1 MSFVKYDEIVEDGGE
16 TIRNLLKFSD
26 TKLTVIRHGAVESSM
41 SFEKG
46 KKLRSLYRTPFG
58 DLEVGTLV
66 SPEDE
71 DAFCAAI
78 LEELTRR
85 HAEPERRDAIAHYAR
100 GNFAQAQFVARLEEV
115 YQSAV
120 RDFQIRGGQAV

>member
-1 MSFVKYDEIVEDGGE
+1 MMPSRRE
-16 TIRNLLKFSD
+16 
-26 TKLTVIRHGAVESSM
+26 
-41 SFEKG
+41 
-46 KKLRSLYRTPFG
+46 PFG
-58 DLEVGTLV
+58 LAALEAMACGLPVVASREGGLPEFINSEVGTLV

-120 RDFQIRGGQAV
+120 RDFQIREGQAV

>member
-1 MSFVKYDEIVEDGGE
+1 MNYEIRYVRGHVEVYDQLG
-16 TIRNLLKFSD
+16 RFRFSAD
-26 TKLTVIRHGAVESSM
+26 SEWEA
-41 SFEKG
+41 
-46 KKLRSLYRTPFG
+46 
-58 DLEVGTLV
+58 
-66 SPEDE
+66 
-71 DAFCAAI
+71 

>member
-1 MSFVKYDEIVEDGGE
+1 MQKYRQHHGTLDKPRNMAGTQHTCGLPVVASREGGLPE
-16 TIRNLLKFSD
+16 FINS
-26 TKLTVIRHGAVESSM
+26 
-41 SFEKG
+41 
-46 KKLRSLYRTPFG
+46 
-58 DLEVGTLV
+58 EVGTLV

>member
-1 MSFVKYDEIVEDGGE
+1 MTTQEILQTAQGAKLPLALADA
-16 TIRNLLKFSD
+16 D
-26 TKLTVIRHGAVESSM
+26 TKNAALEAMACGLPVVASREGGLPEFINS
-41 SFEKG
+41 
-46 KKLRSLYRTPFG
+46 
-58 DLEVGTLV
+58 EVGTLV